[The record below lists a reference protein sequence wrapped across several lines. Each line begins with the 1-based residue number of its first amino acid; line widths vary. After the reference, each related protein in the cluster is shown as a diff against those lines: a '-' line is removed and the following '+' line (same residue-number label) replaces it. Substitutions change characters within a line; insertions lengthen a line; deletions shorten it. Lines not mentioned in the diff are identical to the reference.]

1 MRIIDL
7 EPRYENSYLA
17 CFEEWSSEM
26 KEAGNHKCQWYAQMK
41 DKGLRVKIAVDE
53 QDRAY
58 GMIQYVPIE
67 LSPVKG
73 QEMYFIDCIWV
84 HGHKEG
90 LGNMQKQGTG
100 VALIKAA
107 EKDVQSL
114 GAKGMVAWG
123 LAIPVWMK
131 ASWYKK
137 QGYKKIDRNGMA
149 ALLWKPFSKAAVKPS
164 WIKTIKQPQ
173 ANANPGKVTVV
184 AFYHPKCQSP
194 LIMLERT
201 RKAVK
206 TFGDQVVY
214 EEFNTS
220 DRDVFL
226 EWGITDGLFIEG
238 KDIYTGPPV
247 TYEKIIKAIRKN
259 LPKKTS

>member
-194 LIMLERT
+194 SSCWRGHEKPSRPLGIKSFMRNSTPLTEM
-201 RKAVK
+201 
-206 TFGDQVVY
+206 F
-214 EEFNTS
+214 
-220 DRDVFL
+220 FL
-226 EWGITDGLFIEG
+226 NGESLTVCSLKVRISTL
-238 KDIYTGPPV
+238 
-247 TYEKIIKAIRKN
+247 A
-259 LPKKTS
+259 LP